1 MAPQLTHSRP
11 SGISKE
17 DTNDDDYL
25 IYLGYD
31 RTKKIVKE
39 EAENALKGVLFRQN
53 KLSIVFQSFIGF
65 IRINSLIMKQ

>member
-39 EAENALKGVLFRQN
+39 EEENALKRETFPTEQTISCFSKFLSVL
-53 KLSIVFQSFIGF
+53 
-65 IRINSLIMKQ
+65 